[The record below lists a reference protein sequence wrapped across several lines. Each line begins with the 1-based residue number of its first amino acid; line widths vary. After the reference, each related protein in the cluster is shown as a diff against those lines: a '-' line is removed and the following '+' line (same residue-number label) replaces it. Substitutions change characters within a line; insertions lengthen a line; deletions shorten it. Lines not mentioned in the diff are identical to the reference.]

1 MIRAKALA
9 IVALLWLA
17 ALYLAIAIYGRYQN
31 IGTNA
36 WYSEDVDA
44 TCVVERRFD
53 QMAISCLP
61 GNRIK
66 KESRNDHDQ

>member
-17 ALYLAIAIYGRYQN
+17 ALYLAIAIYGRYSN
-31 IGTNA
+31 IGTTA

-44 TCVVERRFD
+44 TCVLEKRFD
-53 QMAISCLP
+53 QMAISCMP
-61 GNRIK
+61 GNMIK
-66 KESRNDHDQ
+66 KEPSHD

>member
-17 ALYLAIAIYGRYQN
+17 ALYLAIAIYGRYSN
-31 IGTNA
+31 IGTTA

-44 TCVVERRFD
+44 TCVLEKRFD
-53 QMAISCLP
+53 QMAISCMP

-66 KESRNDHDQ
+66 KEPSHD